1 MAGGITA
8 SETAALML
16 NATKSLDHRVSGAG
30 FRTNSLRYRSSI
42 TGETGPR
49 TAETFLLNTQLR
61 RGDRETEA
69 SVVSYYEEAVVRMLA
84 NDGIESVPS
93 LAMKTVP
100 RAAALPLRLDQC
112 FARRRS
118 QRTFTGDP
126 IQFEQL
132 AALLYAAAGVTA
144 NAEARFE
151 GSEEPVVVQF
161 RSAPSPGGLFAIDL
175 YLSIQK
181 VVGLLPGLY
190 KYGPRSAR
198 LGMLRGADAVTAVR
212 RAFSFPDELIAI
224 SNANVVFVLVL
235 RPQKLMRKYG
245 DRGVRYAFIEAGE
258 ITQNVHLA
266 VTSLGFGSVECAGFY
281 DADML
286 EAFGLDAGT
295 NYVVHTIV
303 VGVPPSG

>member
-1 MAGGITA
+1 
-8 SETAALML
+8 
-16 NATKSLDHRVSGAG
+16 
-30 FRTNSLRYRSSI
+30 
-42 TGETGPR
+42 
-49 TAETFLLNTQLR
+49 
-61 RGDRETEA
+61 
-69 SVVSYYEEAVVRMLA
+69 
-84 NDGIESVPS
+84 
-93 LAMKTVP
+93 
-100 RAAALPLRLDQC
+100 
-112 FARRRS
+112 
-118 QRTFTGDP
+118 
-126 IQFEQL
+126 
-132 AALLYAAAGVTA
+132 
-144 NAEARFE
+144 
-151 GSEEPVVVQF
+151 
-161 RSAPSPGGLFAIDL
+161 
-175 YLSIQK
+175 
-181 VVGLLPGLY
+181 
-190 KYGPRSAR
+190 
-198 LGMLRGADAVTAVR
+198 VR